1 MFFCYKI
8 FDPYWKWPMTI
19 RVHYWILENYQSLLI
34 IDWIEGAGEEGEK
47 KQEFHQ
53 LTGLFINL
61 SPIYRRS
68 IKCWLDFDG
77 PSSKLINFKWVMLS
91 LISIIKTAQG
101 HWQSGQSPFDQLFRR
116 VLQSF
121 CGNFVQLFKVSQIS
135 TAFQVFFHKFSKNY
149 LIFRIF

>member
-1 MFFCYKI
+1 
-8 FDPYWKWPMTI
+8 MT
-19 RVHYWILENYQSLLI
+19 YDYTCSLLNIGKLSII
-34 IDWIEGAGEEGEK
+34 IDYWLNWRRRRRRRKK

-101 HWQSGQSPFDQLFRR
+101 HWQSPFDQLFRR

-121 CGNFVQLFKVSQIS
+121 CGNFVQLFKVLQIS
-135 TAFQVFFHKFSKNY
+135 TAFQVFFHKLSKNY